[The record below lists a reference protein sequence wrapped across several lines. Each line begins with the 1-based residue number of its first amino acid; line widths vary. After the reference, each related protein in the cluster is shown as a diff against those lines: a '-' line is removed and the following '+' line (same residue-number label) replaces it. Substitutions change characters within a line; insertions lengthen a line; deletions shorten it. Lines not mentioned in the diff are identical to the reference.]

1 MFIELVDSLR
11 CLERHDETWL
21 VAGVTR
27 MDGRHIVE
35 GVLGCPICRREYP
48 VHDGIAWFT
57 TRSELDSAP
66 VSRAPVAADSDWTTR
81 AAALLGLADA
91 GGIVCLSGE
100 WIDCADALSD
110 LEPSH
115 VVLVN
120 AQPDGSSLPVIS
132 GIMVDDRLPF
142 GAATVR
148 AAALGGE
155 SNGLF
160 ASAAECLRSRGR
172 LVGPVTANIPAGVVE
187 LARDANHWVAER
199 GALTSP
205 PVPLRSA
212 RR

>member
-27 MDGRHIVE
+27 MDGRHIVD

-57 TRSELDSAP
+57 TPSAPDSAR
-66 VSRAPVAADSDWTTR
+66 VARAPVAADSEWTTR
-81 AAALLGLADA
+81 AAALLGLSEG
-91 GGIVCLSGE
+91 GGIVCLGGE
-100 WIDCADALSD
+100 WIDCADALSA

-115 VVLVN
+115 VVVLN
-120 AQPDGSSLPVIS
+120 AQPDASSSQVIS
-132 GIMVDDRLPF
+132 AIMVDDRLPF
-142 GAATVR
+142 GAGTVR

-155 SNGLF
+155 
-160 ASAAECLRSRGR
+160 ASQLLASTAECLRSRGR
-172 LVGPVTANIPAGVVE
+172 LVGPVTADVPAGVVE
-187 LARDANHWVAER
+187 LARDADHWVAER
-199 GALTSP
+199 DALASP